1 MLNFKDFFESQL
13 TLRYHDELNPK
24 IWKNKNLNP
33 EIRKHLLK
41 IAKAWR
47 EFANI
52 PEGAVTDILFTGGNA
67 NYNYTKYSDI
77 DVHLIID
84 KNKIAKCSV
93 LDDYLL
99 DKKTLWSI
107 NHDIE
112 IVGYPVEIYAQDM
125 KEETRSNQGVFS
137 LTKNKWLT
145 FPKQIEV
152 NYDDP
157 YLLKKINHYKHIMD
171 QFMNSKCDDVIK
183 MKKFKAK
190 FKSMRQAAID
200 HGGEF
205 SLENLIFKE
214 LRNRGYLDK
223 FTDYIH
229 NIEDHQLTY
238 K

>member
-1 MLNFKDFFESQL
+1 MKKL
-13 TLRYHDELNPK
+13 TFWQKLFGVIGVAAFIACILGYYHQAAIGCICFIMCWVISISKKEMK
-24 IWKNKNLNP
+24 Q
-33 EIRKHLLK
+33 
-41 IAKAWR
+41 
-47 EFANI
+47 
-52 PEGAVTDILFTGGNA
+52 
-67 NYNYTKYSDI
+67 Y
-77 DVHLIID
+77 